1 MNRSLLAPTVGIT
14 LLLTLSFANLAY
26 ADSGSRS
33 YNYLAGTGFLCTL
46 GPGACPDIAIATNS
60 DTITL
65 TGSGSFTIHP
75 DSVSGSGTFIH
86 TSSGGV
92 VLATGTWTATKLL
105 SFDSFTS
112 PSVPGDAEGGKA
124 LITVNL
130 FVGGTLVHTGVLTV
144 ICDLGSPPP
153 GQLEGIQLNVQDVIN
168 FNKQVSGFTV
178 FLRTA

>member
-1 MNRSLLAPTVGIT
+1 MNRSLFVASVGIT
-14 LLLTLSFANLAY
+14 LLLALSLANLAY

-33 YNYLAGTGFLCTL
+33 YDYLAGTGFLCGL
-46 GPGACPDIAIATNS
+46 ASLACPDIAMASNG

-86 TSSGGV
+86 TSSGGG

-112 PSVPGDAEGGKA
+112 PSVVGGAEGGKA
-124 LITVNL
+124 LIAVNL

-144 ICDLGSPPP
+144 ICGLGSPPP
-153 GQLEGIQLNVQDVIN
+153 GQLEGIHLNVQDAIN

-178 FLRTA
+178 FIRTA